1 MSPVLLALV
10 LIIVMVVLFLLR
22 MPIGFAMALVGLIG
36 FSALRGLEPGLN
48 IITRDLFDVF
58 SSYSYSAITMFILMG
73 TLAFQTGISRR
84 LYTAAYTMFGRL
96 PGGLAISTV
105 AACAMFS
112 SICGST
118 NAAAAAMGRVSL
130 PEMKRYHYDDAL
142 ATGCVAAAGSLG
154 ILIPPSTIFLIY
166 GIMTENS
173 IGKLF
178 ISGVIPGIILAIFF
192 GATILIMTMRN
203 PKLAPPGGP
212 TTWKEKIQGLTGIIE
227 ALVLFFVVLLGIFLG
242 WFSPTYAA
250 AAGTAGVII
259 IGLLRRQLTWRGFLD
274 GIKEALQINC
284 FILVIV
290 AGAFIF
296 GHFLTVSNIPT
307 MMVDWVADLQLN
319 KYLVFASIVI
329 IYYVISMF
337 MDELALITLTIPL
350 FYPLI
355 ISVGWDPIWFGVIM
369 VVLVEIGVIAPPVG
383 INVFV
388 IHGVAQGVSINTI
401 YKGIFP
407 FLACMFLLAVIL
419 MLFPVLATWLP
430 SFMTY

>member
-1 MSPVLLALV
+1 MSPVILALILTV
-10 LIIVMVVLFLLR
+10 VMILLFLLR
-22 MPIGFAMALVGLIG
+22 MPIGFAMALVGVIG
-36 FSALRGLEPGLN
+36 FSLLRGIGPGFS

-58 SSYSYSAITMFILMG
+58 SSYSYTAITMFILMG

-84 LYTAAYTMFGRL
+84 LYNAAYTMFGRL

-105 AACAMFS
+105 SACAMFS
-112 SICGST
+112 AICGST

-130 PEMKRYHYDDAL
+130 PEMKRYKYNDAL

-178 ISGVIPGIILAIFF
+178 ISGVVPGIILAILFA
-192 GATILIMTMRN
+192 ATIFIMTLTN
-203 PKLAPPGGP
+203 PKLAPSGGP
-212 TTWKEKIQGLTGIIE
+212 TTWKEKLQGLTGVLE
-227 ALVLFFVVLLGIFLG
+227 AVILFLLVLLGIFWG

-259 IGLLRRQLTWRGFLD
+259 IGLVRRQLTWKGFWD
-274 GIKEALQINC
+274 GVKEAIQINC
-284 FILVIV
+284 FIMVIV

-296 GHFLTVSNIPT
+296 GHFLAITNIPT
-307 MMVDWVADLQLN
+307 MMVDWVEALNLN
-319 KYLVFASIVI
+319 KYLVFAAVVI
-329 IYYVISMF
+329 IYYILSMF
-337 MDELALITLTIPL
+337 MDELALITLTVPI

-355 ISVGWDPIWFGVIM
+355 LSAGWDPIWFGVIM
-369 VVLVEIGVIAPPVG
+369 VLLVEIGVIAPPVG

-388 IHGVAQGVSINTI
+388 IHGVANDVPITTI
-401 YKGIFP
+401 YRGIFP
-407 FLACMFLLAVIL
+407 FLACMFVLAILL
-419 MLFPVLATWLP
+419 MLFPILATWLP
-430 SFMTY
+430 GFMMY